1 MFRNNNILNGL
12 LALVFTFILGYIG
25 LIFINKIFKDMV
37 TTLDLKVKNE
47 QARYKITEFILKEIS
62 SMEANY
68 YKMFI
73 FTDTKDLQNIE
84 KEIKKEIDDI
94 KNAIKILTK
103 GGILENH
110 IKLNLIEAT
119 FITDKIEFTPS
130 LNQKLTLE
138 KINLSEKLN
147 EIEQKI
153 EQIKNISSNITTQE
167 KIIQINLLATSFTK
181 IKENAIKLLYY
192 SRKNKQ
198 LAEKNIQLLIQ
209 EQSLKESQQS
219 RLISYLQVQTLQS
232 QLNPHFVFN
241 ALDVVNNKIKEENI
255 ETAGELMVD
264 LSKLMRRFLESSIHL
279 DINDQ
284 KTEHTLKDELNLLE
298 SYIRFERLQ
307 YDKFDYKLEIA
318 DDIELENTYIPPMLI
333 QPYIENAI
341 KHGLMYKKEGRGILQ
356 LSIYKSDN
364 ETIIY
369 HIIDNGVGRKAAKAI
384 QDSHLKMYK
393 SRGTEIVEK
402 RIKVMQEMGIGI
414 SVYTEDISS
423 GGTKVTLEIDV

>member
-110 IKLNLIEAT
+110 IKLNPIEAT

-192 SRKNKQ
+192 SRKNI
-198 LAEKNIQLLIQ
+198 L
-209 EQSLKESQQS
+209 
-219 RLISYLQVQTLQS
+219 
-232 QLNPHFVFN
+232 
-241 ALDVVNNKIKEENI
+241 
-255 ETAGELMVD
+255 
-264 LSKLMRRFLESSIHL
+264 
-279 DINDQ
+279 
-284 KTEHTLKDELNLLE
+284 
-298 SYIRFERLQ
+298 
-307 YDKFDYKLEIA
+307 
-318 DDIELENTYIPPMLI
+318 ELENNIQKEKQNYEKLEYIFSYFIMFLI
-333 QPYIENAI
+333 IFLSYLLI
-341 KHGLMYKKEGRGILQ
+341 KQIIKKSKELESITKKAQ
-356 LSIYKSDN
+356 LS
-364 ETIIY
+364 E
-369 HIIDNGVGRKAAKAI
+369 
-384 QDSHLKMYK
+384 Q
-393 SRGTEIVEK
+393 K
-402 RIKVMQEMGIGI
+402 R
-414 SVYTEDISS
+414 
-423 GGTKVTLEIDV
+423 

>member
-1 MFRNNNILNGL
+1 M
-12 LALVFTFILGYIG
+12 
-25 LIFINKIFKDMV
+25 
-37 TTLDLKVKNE
+37 
-47 QARYKITEFILKEIS
+47 
-62 SMEANY
+62 
-68 YKMFI
+68 
-73 FTDTKDLQNIE
+73 
-84 KEIKKEIDDI
+84 
-94 KNAIKILTK
+94 
-103 GGILENH
+103 
-110 IKLNLIEAT
+110 
-119 FITDKIEFTPS
+119 
-130 LNQKLTLE
+130 
-138 KINLSEKLN
+138 
-147 EIEQKI
+147 
-153 EQIKNISSNITTQE
+153 
-167 KIIQINLLATSFTK
+167 
-181 IKENAIKLLYY
+181 
-192 SRKNKQ
+192 
-198 LAEKNIQLLIQ
+198 AEKNIQLLIQ